1 MSFGISSCRKCIV
14 LISVLLF
21 FSASVFCADETVSVI
36 TILSADSSEY
46 KKNETTGEDEIRL
59 SGNVSLSVE
68 KGKTLTHVKA
78 GFVTYSRSSQ
88 MMYAR
93 ENVTIEKAGDGNSS
107 QMICAETVLLNT
119 STLEGIFDGGRTVQ
133 LEDGSA
139 GQPSS
144 SALIVASR
152 IFGRDSSGA
161 VSFKNAELTFCDDEN
176 PHWRVKASRIWLLP
190 GGEFAFLNAVVYV
203 GSIPV
208 LYLPAFYYPKDELL
222 FNPSFG
228 YSERLGYYFQTTTYL
243 IGRKPLQ
250 ELGSSDDEN
259 LSFSFM
265 QQTSLKEQ
273 RREGLV
279 LHNLDEKY
287 TGSTSDYLKIMADS
301 YANIGI
307 LTGIAGAYNPDSDF
321 ISSADASVQL
331 GFTNTVFYSGGTYSA
346 YSSEGT
352 VEKDSA
358 SFLGVKTPFRYGAEL
373 NLSLKKPVTLNLSLP
388 VYSDPYFTEDFEKR
402 SEYLDW
408 ITFLLG
414 SQKEKED
421 EEDTSAQK
429 TTFEWK
435 ADASWTIPVPEF
447 LQPFVSSFSFTEI
460 SSGIVFNSRSR
471 ADEDFLS
478 SPSDWRRFTPE
489 RSFFYP
495 SQVVPLKFAVKAEG
509 TLFQYPLKK
518 KEKEYSTPEF
528 PLELF
533 APEMLGGSG
542 TEQEDGTE
550 SPSVPEEDG
559 QLRFTFPELDSGAET
574 AVREIKGISYSL
586 GYSVAAQFAS
596 QVTYDSLEFLEPS
609 DFAWGDFYST
619 YFQVQVPVELKSKFS
634 FREPFLTVHNGL
646 AFNPEYQRHPSLK
659 GYASEQAKNSV
670 ILSDYNARKL
680 DLVSSNSFSVRPF
693 TYSDVFRDSG
703 LDWNTSLK
711 VVRTEFIGDAEN
723 PEWDY
728 ITADLTDE
736 ESVTEHIFSATFAA
750 RESSSLSQKVTF
762 SSNLPPQRDEYT
774 VKTDFVFPYLSC
786 SAEAGFEK
794 KSVDSEDFSWKPF
807 KQSASLKFFG
817 GSLSFTESFNY
828 ELEER
833 HADSMK
839 LAVAWKDLQLAYTMQ
854 YTTGYDFEAG
864 QDWIPR
870 SEKEFLPYTVSL
882 AYGTSEKKYRTWKNR
897 ITWAPALTTGVVYDC
912 IRPTNSYFRFVPSLS
927 FKIHDAF
934 ELTFSSESQNDVI
947 FRYFQRFTK
956 YKDVISGE
964 QNMFADLWN
973 SFSFWGDGDFYDSDQ
988 TSRRASG
995 FKLKSLK
1002 VSIKRNL
1009 HDWDM
1014 IGTLSFKPRAITS
1027 SSGRRE
1033 YDYHPYITFAIS
1045 WHPMPS
1051 FKTEVIDEY
1060 GEWELK

>member
-1 MSFGISSCRKCIV
+1 MFLKFPACKKTVILILCLFAFLSSA
-14 LISVLLF
+14 
-21 FSASVFCADETVSVI
+21 FSADETVTVI
-36 TILSADSSEY
+36 TILGADASEY

-68 KGKTLTHVKA
+68 KGKSRTQIKA
-78 GFVTYSRSSQ
+78 GFVTYSRATQ
-88 MMYAR
+88 MLYAR
-93 ENVTIEKAGDGNSS
+93 ENVTIEKTEESGSG
-107 QMICAETVLLNT
+107 QMIAADTVLLNT
-119 STLEGIFDGGRTVQ
+119 STLEGIFDNGRTVQ
-133 LEDGSA
+133 LESDSVSLPSGST
-139 GQPSS
+139 
-144 SALIVASR
+144 LIVASR
-152 IFGRDSSGA
+152 IFGRDSSGS
-161 VSFKNAELTFCDDEN
+161 VSFKNAELTFCDDKD
-176 PHWRVKASRIWLLP
+176 PHWRIKASRIWLLP
-190 GGEFAFLNAVVYV
+190 GGEFAFFNAVVYV
-203 GSIPV
+203 GNVPV

-243 IGRKPLQ
+243 IGRKPLK
-250 ELGSSDDEN
+250 EDDSSGEE
-259 LSFSFM
+259 LSFNFM
-265 QQTSLKEQ
+265 KQTSLKEQ
-273 RREGLV
+273 KREGLV
-279 LHNLDEKY
+279 LHNLDKKY
-287 TGSTSDYLKIMADS
+287 SGSTADYLKIMADY

-307 LTGIAGAYNPDSDF
+307 LTGVAGSYNPDSEY
-321 ISSADASVQL
+321 ISSANASVQL
-331 GFTNTVFYSGGTYSA
+331 GFTNTVFFSNGTYSA
-346 YSSEGT
+346 YSYDGT
-352 VEKDSA
+352 VERDRT
-358 SFLGVKTPFRYGAEL
+358 SFLGVETPFRYGAEL
-373 NLSLKKPVTLNLSLP
+373 NLSLKKPVSLQLSLP

-429 TTFEWK
+429 TTFEWN
-435 ADASWTIPVPEF
+435 AAASWQIPVPDF
-447 LQPFVSSFSFTEI
+447 LQPFISRLSFTEVK
-460 SSGIVFNSRSR
+460 SGIVFNSRSR
-471 ADEDFLS
+471 SDTDFAA
-478 SPSDWRRFTPE
+478 SPSDWKRFTPE

-495 SQVVPLKFAVKAEG
+495 SQVVPLKFSLKIEG
-509 TLFQYPLKK
+509 TVFKYPPETAGKT
-518 KEKEYSTPEF
+518 YSKPSF
-528 PLELF
+528 PLELEI
-533 APEMLGGSG
+533 PEMLRDESPQDEEGGEKE
-542 TEQEDGTE
+542 TDAQEDR
-550 SPSVPEEDG
+550 
-559 QLRFTFPELDSGAET
+559 QLSFSFPELESEAST
-574 AVREIKGISYSL
+574 AVRDIKGISYSL
-586 GYSVAAQFAS
+586 GYSAAPEFAS
-596 QVTYDSLEFLEPS
+596 QITYDSSGLLEAS

-619 YFQVQVPVELKSKFS
+619 YYQVKAPVELNSELR
-634 FREPFLTVHNGL
+634 FREPFLSVKNGL
-646 AFNPEYQRHPSLK
+646 AFQPEYQRHPSLK
-659 GYASEQAKNSV
+659 GYSSGPAKNSV

-680 DLVSSNSFSVRPF
+680 DLISTNGFSLKPLA
-693 TYSDVFRDSG
+693 YSDVFRDSS

-736 ESVTEHIFSATFAA
+736 KSVTEHIFSATLAA
-750 RESSSLSQKVTF
+750 QESSRLSQKVTF
-762 SSNLPPQRDEYT
+762 SSRLPPQRNEYT
-774 VKTDFVFPYLSC
+774 VKTDLVFPYVSC
-786 SAEAGFEK
+786 SAEGGFEQENI
-794 KSVDSEDFSWKPF
+794 DSDSYVWKPF
-807 KQSASLKFFG
+807 KQSASLKFFD

-828 ELEER
+828 ELEDR
-833 HADSMK
+833 HAESLK
-839 LAVAWKDLQLAYTMQ
+839 LAVSWKDLQLAYTMQ
-854 YTTGYDFEAG
+854 YATGYDFEEG
-864 QDWIPR
+864 NDWIPR

-882 AYGTSEKKYRTWKNR
+882 AYGTSEKKYRRWKNR
-897 ITWAPALTTGVVYDC
+897 ITWAPSLTTGIVYDC

-927 FKIHDAF
+927 FKIHNAF

-956 YKDVISGE
+956 YKNVISGE

-973 SFSFWGDGDFYDSDQ
+973 SFSFWGDGSFYDSDQ
-988 TSRRASG
+988 TKRRSSG

-1014 IGTLSFKPRAITS
+1014 IGTLSFRPRAITS